1 MTTIVTD
8 GKTIAADG
16 RALIGFEITSA
27 TARKL
32 RFVQADQ
39 RQSGMIVAFCG
50 SAPLMDAVCRWLVA
64 GAEPHTVP
72 RPVADSD
79 GWSALVLTA
88 EAPLRRITSGVPH
101 FEQITAPFGDGSGGD
116 AALAAVLAGRT
127 PREAVAIVASR
138 WTHTGGEIVALD
150 IARTLAEGREVWA

>member
-16 RALIGFEITSA
+16 RALIGFEITGS
-27 TARKL
+27 TTRKL
-32 RFVQADQ
+32 RYVSATDG
-39 RQSGMIVAFCG
+39 RPGMIVAFCG
-50 SAPLMDAVCRWLVA
+50 SAPLMDAVCRWLAA

-72 RPVADSD
+72 RPAADAD

-88 EAPLRRITSGVPH
+88 EVPLRRITSGVPH
-101 FEQITAPFGDGSGGD
+101 FEHVPAPFGDGAGGD